1 MALELSICSW
11 LMLLISAAAL
21 CTLHISKRK
30 SWQCGLRDWLAP
42 CRTCTKRGCV
52 GPLGSELTVLPYL
65 ATILEFGKT
74 TFAFHPW
81 MGTTWNNCTAL
92 TPCFTT
98 CHDWMRHA
106 NVRMTHA
113 YLQFEHVALQNAI
126 LHVVT
131 WAHVTS
137 MKRNAPQRSP
147 VCSMMLN
154 DNIRPQTSSAFFPV
168 LVISCDHG
176 NDCSDDE
183 MPLNM
188 LMNEIEWACWIWGA
202 LNWPRSWAWDQSVA
216 WRVLYHVTLQPVGG
230 RKGVWT
236 PRYQYHRS
244 IYRQI
249 MKEMPYRRHCRM
261 EMRRL

>member
-1 MALELSICSW
+1 MAHAA
-11 LMLLISAAAL
+11 SATGSLPAGPAQ
-21 CTLHISKRK
+21 S
-30 SWQCGLRDWLAP
+30 GA
-42 CRTCTKRGCV
+42 V

-65 ATILEFGKT
+65 ATTLEFGKT

-81 MGTTWNNCTAL
+81 MGTTWNNCIAL
-92 TPCFTT
+92 TTCFTT
-98 CHDWMRHA
+98 CHDWVMHA
-106 NVRMTHA
+106 NFRMTHA

-126 LHVVT
+126 LHIVT

-154 DNIRPQTSSAFFPV
+154 DNIRPQTSSAFLWSRQWLLGRWNAAEYV
-168 LVISCDHG
+168 
-176 NDCSDDE
+176 E
-183 MPLNM
+183 M
-188 LMNEIEWACWIWGA
+188 MNEIEWACWIWRA

-216 WRVLYHVTLQPVGG
+216 CRVLYHVTLQPVGG

-236 PRYQYHRS
+236 PRYHRS

-261 EMRRL
+261 EMRRLYNIYTRLYTYSRVPRILMTT